1 MTEHTM
7 VLPDGRTL
15 GYSVYGAAEDK
26 PLLYFHGTPSSRLE
40 LKLLNQYGVDIEQ
53 QILDAGLKIIA
64 VDRPGMGLSSF
75 NAKGTFL
82 SFAFDVSVLLQSLGI
97 SNCPVLCWSG
107 GGPYALA
114 IAWQYPSLIN
124 GIYIICGFSRSLG
137 KQVFRE
143 MNAAKLYFRSA
154 KCTPLLLEGSLNL
167 VRDVNPSHPLP
178 KWITGLPQV
187 DYRLIK
193 SPTHLETL
201 INLTLKE
208 ACREGAKGALHE
220 ARLYFKDFGFALS
233 DIMQTVHYW
242 WGTKDN
248 TVVHAHAKEIEE
260 RIKNKVMHYKKD
272 EGHLSLYIYFF
283 HEVLQ
288 TIAAKETEIS
298 S

>member
-15 GYSVYGAAEDK
+15 GYSVYGAAEGK

-124 GIYIICGFSRSLG
+124 GVYIICGFSRSLG
-137 KQVFRE
+137 KQ
-143 MNAAKLYFRSA
+143 
-154 KCTPLLLEGSLNL
+154 G
-167 VRDVNPSHPLP
+167 
-178 KWITGLPQV
+178 
-187 DYRLIK
+187 
-193 SPTHLETL
+193 
-201 INLTLKE
+201 
-208 ACREGAKGALHE
+208 
-220 ARLYFKDFGFALS
+220 
-233 DIMQTVHYW
+233 
-242 WGTKDN
+242 
-248 TVVHAHAKEIEE
+248 
-260 RIKNKVMHYKKD
+260 
-272 EGHLSLYIYFF
+272 
-283 HEVLQ
+283 
-288 TIAAKETEIS
+288 IS
-298 S
+298 